1 LGIARPEIS
10 GFEIIQ
16 FWGRRTPGFRG
27 PSSAS
32 AEGSGDGQGKKPPFK
47 GNIPKNEIPH
57 IQFSR
62 ECQELGATSNQ
73 L

>member
-1 LGIARPEIS
+1 L
-10 GFEIIQ
+10 
-16 FWGRRTPGFRG
+16 GRRTPGFRR

-32 AEGSGDGQGKKPPFK
+32 AERSGDGQVKKPPFK

-62 ECQELGATSNQ
+62 ECQEPVQPAISFEAISPQ
-73 L
+73 S